1 VIKDLNSK
9 KLAGGQQL
17 PCGIEVFRARVG
29 RSSRVIVSND
39 NTVSVIQDSSLKD
52 LSWMNEACR
61 DGSMTYNVIA
71 GHLISCVKM
80 QSNEMFF

>member
-1 VIKDLNSK
+1 M
-9 KLAGGQQL
+9 

-29 RSSRVIVSND
+29 RSSRVIMSND

-52 LSWMNEACR
+52 LSWMNEARR
-61 DGSMTYNVIA
+61 DGSVTYNVIA